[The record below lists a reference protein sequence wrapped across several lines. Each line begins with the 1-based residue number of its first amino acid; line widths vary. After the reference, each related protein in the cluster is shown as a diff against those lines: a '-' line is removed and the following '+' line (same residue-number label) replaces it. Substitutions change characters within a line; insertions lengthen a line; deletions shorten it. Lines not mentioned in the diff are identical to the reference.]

1 MAIIETW
8 SENGKEAVKWAEK
21 LWQLR
26 REVRDRI
33 VLAESYSLLGEY
45 EKCVQLLRP
54 VMQGKDLADAYEAY
68 SICQVAAVRKHDE
81 QAILAYTDS
90 ATNTLEVLFR
100 NSLDERNKY
109 YSELMQKSSEKRDAD
124 KRMLIYVASIVV
136 LAVIIVLLVCM
147 WRYKRAHMK
156 KMQAIELDNKN
167 KELALQQQL
176 AEKETMLHKVEM
188 RQQCERIDLLKKYIT
203 NNIDVVT
210 MITQSANG
218 LGAHIEIDEN
228 GWEAISNYLENADDG
243 FVSKIRRLHAD
254 LGINDLRF
262 LMLVRIGFSTKTL
275 AQIYCINEGS
285 VKQRLL
291 KYKAKLNIT
300 DSKMSVREYVMSL

>member
-1 MAIIETW
+1 
-8 SENGKEAVKWAEK
+8 
-21 LWQLR
+21 
-26 REVRDRI
+26 
-33 VLAESYSLLGEY
+33 
-45 EKCVQLLRP
+45 
-54 VMQGKDLADAYEAY
+54 
-68 SICQVAAVRKHDE
+68 
-81 QAILAYTDS
+81 
-90 ATNTLEVLFR
+90 
-100 NSLDERNKY
+100 
-109 YSELMQKSSEKRDAD
+109 MQKSSEKRDAD

-176 AEKETMLHKVEM
+176 AEKESLLHKVEM
-188 RQQCERIDLLKKYIT
+188 QQQRERIDLLKKYIT

-218 LGAHIEIDEN
+218 EGTHVVIDEK

-243 FVSKIRRLHAD
+243 FVSKIRHLHAD

-300 DSKMSVREYVMSL
+300 DSKMSVREYVTSL

>member
-1 MAIIETW
+1 
-8 SENGKEAVKWAEK
+8 
-21 LWQLR
+21 
-26 REVRDRI
+26 
-33 VLAESYSLLGEY
+33 
-45 EKCVQLLRP
+45 
-54 VMQGKDLADAYEAY
+54 
-68 SICQVAAVRKHDE
+68 
-81 QAILAYTDS
+81 
-90 ATNTLEVLFR
+90 
-100 NSLDERNKY
+100 
-109 YSELMQKSSEKRDAD
+109 MQKSSEKRDAD

-176 AEKETMLHKVEM
+176 AEKGAMLHKVEM
-188 RQQCERIDLLKKYIT
+188 QQQRERIDLLKKYIT

-218 LGAHIEIDEN
+218 EGTHVVIDEN

-300 DSKMSVREYVMSL
+300 DSKMSVREYVTSL

>member
-1 MAIIETW
+1 
-8 SENGKEAVKWAEK
+8 
-21 LWQLR
+21 
-26 REVRDRI
+26 
-33 VLAESYSLLGEY
+33 
-45 EKCVQLLRP
+45 
-54 VMQGKDLADAYEAY
+54 
-68 SICQVAAVRKHDE
+68 
-81 QAILAYTDS
+81 
-90 ATNTLEVLFR
+90 
-100 NSLDERNKY
+100 
-109 YSELMQKSSEKRDAD
+109 MQKSSEKRDAD

-176 AEKETMLHKVEM
+176 AEKGAMLHKVEM
-188 RQQCERIDLLKKYIT
+188 QQQRERIDLLKKYIT

>member
-1 MAIIETW
+1 
-8 SENGKEAVKWAEK
+8 
-21 LWQLR
+21 
-26 REVRDRI
+26 
-33 VLAESYSLLGEY
+33 
-45 EKCVQLLRP
+45 
-54 VMQGKDLADAYEAY
+54 
-68 SICQVAAVRKHDE
+68 
-81 QAILAYTDS
+81 
-90 ATNTLEVLFR
+90 
-100 NSLDERNKY
+100 
-109 YSELMQKSSEKRDAD
+109 MQKSSEKRDAD

-156 KMQAIELDNKN
+156 KVQAIELDNKN

-176 AEKETMLHKVEM
+176 AEKESLLHKVEM
-188 RQQCERIDLLKKYIT
+188 QQQRERIDLLKKYIT

-218 LGAHIEIDEN
+218 LGAHIEVDEN

-243 FVSKIRRLHAD
+243 FVSKIRHLHAD

-300 DSKMSVREYVMSL
+300 DSKMSVREYVTSL

>member
-1 MAIIETW
+1 
-8 SENGKEAVKWAEK
+8 
-21 LWQLR
+21 
-26 REVRDRI
+26 
-33 VLAESYSLLGEY
+33 
-45 EKCVQLLRP
+45 
-54 VMQGKDLADAYEAY
+54 
-68 SICQVAAVRKHDE
+68 
-81 QAILAYTDS
+81 
-90 ATNTLEVLFR
+90 
-100 NSLDERNKY
+100 
-109 YSELMQKSSEKRDAD
+109 MQKSSEKRDAD

-188 RQQCERIDLLKKYIT
+188 QQQRERIDLLKKYIT

-300 DSKMSVREYVMSL
+300 DSKMSVREYVTSL

>member
-1 MAIIETW
+1 
-8 SENGKEAVKWAEK
+8 
-21 LWQLR
+21 
-26 REVRDRI
+26 
-33 VLAESYSLLGEY
+33 
-45 EKCVQLLRP
+45 
-54 VMQGKDLADAYEAY
+54 
-68 SICQVAAVRKHDE
+68 
-81 QAILAYTDS
+81 
-90 ATNTLEVLFR
+90 
-100 NSLDERNKY
+100 
-109 YSELMQKSSEKRDAD
+109 MQKSSEKRDAD

-156 KMQAIELDNKN
+156 KVQAIELDNKN

-176 AEKETMLHKVEM
+176 AEKGAMLHKVEM
-188 RQQCERIDLLKKYIT
+188 QQQRERIDLLKKYIT

-218 LGAHIEIDEN
+218 LGAHIEVDEN

-243 FVSKIRRLHAD
+243 FVSKIRHLHAD

-300 DSKMSVREYVMSL
+300 DSKMSVREYVTSL

>member
-1 MAIIETW
+1 
-8 SENGKEAVKWAEK
+8 
-21 LWQLR
+21 
-26 REVRDRI
+26 
-33 VLAESYSLLGEY
+33 
-45 EKCVQLLRP
+45 
-54 VMQGKDLADAYEAY
+54 
-68 SICQVAAVRKHDE
+68 
-81 QAILAYTDS
+81 
-90 ATNTLEVLFR
+90 
-100 NSLDERNKY
+100 
-109 YSELMQKSSEKRDAD
+109 MQKSSEKRDAD

-176 AEKETMLHKVEM
+176 AEKGAMLHKVEM
-188 RQQCERIDLLKKYIT
+188 RQQRERIDLLKKYIT

>member
-1 MAIIETW
+1 
-8 SENGKEAVKWAEK
+8 
-21 LWQLR
+21 
-26 REVRDRI
+26 
-33 VLAESYSLLGEY
+33 
-45 EKCVQLLRP
+45 
-54 VMQGKDLADAYEAY
+54 
-68 SICQVAAVRKHDE
+68 
-81 QAILAYTDS
+81 
-90 ATNTLEVLFR
+90 
-100 NSLDERNKY
+100 
-109 YSELMQKSSEKRDAD
+109 MQKSSEKRDAD

-176 AEKETMLHKVEM
+176 AEKGAMLHKVEM
-188 RQQCERIDLLKKYIT
+188 QQQRERIDLLKKYIT

-300 DSKMSVREYVMSL
+300 DSKMSVREYVTSL

>member
-1 MAIIETW
+1 
-8 SENGKEAVKWAEK
+8 
-21 LWQLR
+21 
-26 REVRDRI
+26 
-33 VLAESYSLLGEY
+33 
-45 EKCVQLLRP
+45 
-54 VMQGKDLADAYEAY
+54 
-68 SICQVAAVRKHDE
+68 
-81 QAILAYTDS
+81 
-90 ATNTLEVLFR
+90 
-100 NSLDERNKY
+100 
-109 YSELMQKSSEKRDAD
+109 MQKSSEKRDAD

-176 AEKETMLHKVEM
+176 AEKGAMLHKVEM
-188 RQQCERIDLLKKYIT
+188 QQQRERIDLLKKYIT

-218 LGAHIEIDEN
+218 EGTHVVIDEK

-243 FVSKIRRLHAD
+243 FVSKIRHLHAD

-300 DSKMSVREYVMSL
+300 DSKMSVREYVTSL

>member
-1 MAIIETW
+1 
-8 SENGKEAVKWAEK
+8 
-21 LWQLR
+21 
-26 REVRDRI
+26 
-33 VLAESYSLLGEY
+33 
-45 EKCVQLLRP
+45 
-54 VMQGKDLADAYEAY
+54 
-68 SICQVAAVRKHDE
+68 
-81 QAILAYTDS
+81 
-90 ATNTLEVLFR
+90 
-100 NSLDERNKY
+100 
-109 YSELMQKSSEKRDAD
+109 MQKSSEKRDAD

-176 AEKETMLHKVEM
+176 AEKESLLHKVEM
-188 RQQCERIDLLKKYIT
+188 QQQRERIDLLKKYIT

-218 LGAHIEIDEN
+218 EGTHVVIDEK

-243 FVSKIRRLHAD
+243 FVSKIRRQHAD

-300 DSKMSVREYVMSL
+300 DSKMSVREYVTSL

>member
-1 MAIIETW
+1 
-8 SENGKEAVKWAEK
+8 
-21 LWQLR
+21 
-26 REVRDRI
+26 
-33 VLAESYSLLGEY
+33 
-45 EKCVQLLRP
+45 
-54 VMQGKDLADAYEAY
+54 
-68 SICQVAAVRKHDE
+68 
-81 QAILAYTDS
+81 
-90 ATNTLEVLFR
+90 
-100 NSLDERNKY
+100 
-109 YSELMQKSSEKRDAD
+109 MQKSSEKRDAD

-156 KMQAIELDNKN
+156 KVQAIELDNKN

-176 AEKETMLHKVEM
+176 AEKETLLHKVEM
-188 RQQCERIDLLKKYIT
+188 QQQRERIDLLKKYIT

-243 FVSKIRRLHAD
+243 FVSKIRHLHAD

-300 DSKMSVREYVMSL
+300 DSKMSVREYVTSL

>member
-1 MAIIETW
+1 
-8 SENGKEAVKWAEK
+8 
-21 LWQLR
+21 
-26 REVRDRI
+26 
-33 VLAESYSLLGEY
+33 
-45 EKCVQLLRP
+45 
-54 VMQGKDLADAYEAY
+54 
-68 SICQVAAVRKHDE
+68 
-81 QAILAYTDS
+81 
-90 ATNTLEVLFR
+90 
-100 NSLDERNKY
+100 
-109 YSELMQKSSEKRDAD
+109 MQKSSEKRDAD

-156 KMQAIELDNKN
+156 KVQAIELDNKN

-176 AEKETMLHKVEM
+176 AEKESLLHKVEM
-188 RQQCERIDLLKKYIT
+188 QQQRERIDLLKKYIT
-203 NNIDVVT
+203 NNIDVVA

-218 LGAHIEIDEN
+218 EGTHVVIDEK

-300 DSKMSVREYVMSL
+300 DSKMSVREYVTSL

>member
-1 MAIIETW
+1 
-8 SENGKEAVKWAEK
+8 
-21 LWQLR
+21 
-26 REVRDRI
+26 
-33 VLAESYSLLGEY
+33 
-45 EKCVQLLRP
+45 
-54 VMQGKDLADAYEAY
+54 
-68 SICQVAAVRKHDE
+68 
-81 QAILAYTDS
+81 
-90 ATNTLEVLFR
+90 
-100 NSLDERNKY
+100 
-109 YSELMQKSSEKRDAD
+109 MQKSSEKRDAD

-156 KMQAIELDNKN
+156 KVQAIELDNKN

-176 AEKETMLHKVEM
+176 AEKGAMLHKVEM
-188 RQQCERIDLLKKYIT
+188 QQQRERIDLLKKYIT

-218 LGAHIEIDEN
+218 LGAHIEVDEN

-243 FVSKIRRLHAD
+243 FVSKIRHLHAD

-300 DSKMSVREYVMSL
+300 DSKMSVREYVASL

>member
-1 MAIIETW
+1 
-8 SENGKEAVKWAEK
+8 
-21 LWQLR
+21 
-26 REVRDRI
+26 
-33 VLAESYSLLGEY
+33 
-45 EKCVQLLRP
+45 
-54 VMQGKDLADAYEAY
+54 
-68 SICQVAAVRKHDE
+68 
-81 QAILAYTDS
+81 
-90 ATNTLEVLFR
+90 
-100 NSLDERNKY
+100 
-109 YSELMQKSSEKRDAD
+109 MQKSSEKRDAD

-136 LAVIIVLLVCM
+136 LAVIIVLLICM

-156 KMQAIELDNKN
+156 KVQAIELDNKN

-176 AEKETMLHKVEM
+176 AEKGAMLHKVEM
-188 RQQCERIDLLKKYIT
+188 QQQRERIDLLKKYIT

-300 DSKMSVREYVMSL
+300 DSKMSVREYVTSL

>member
-1 MAIIETW
+1 
-8 SENGKEAVKWAEK
+8 
-21 LWQLR
+21 
-26 REVRDRI
+26 
-33 VLAESYSLLGEY
+33 
-45 EKCVQLLRP
+45 
-54 VMQGKDLADAYEAY
+54 
-68 SICQVAAVRKHDE
+68 
-81 QAILAYTDS
+81 
-90 ATNTLEVLFR
+90 
-100 NSLDERNKY
+100 
-109 YSELMQKSSEKRDAD
+109 MQKSSEKRDAD

-156 KMQAIELDNKN
+156 KVQAIELDNKN

-176 AEKETMLHKVEM
+176 AEKESLLHKVEM
-188 RQQCERIDLLKKYIT
+188 QQQRERIDLLKKYIT

-218 LGAHIEIDEN
+218 LGAHIEVDEN

-243 FVSKIRRLHAD
+243 FVSKIRHLHAD

>member
-1 MAIIETW
+1 
-8 SENGKEAVKWAEK
+8 
-21 LWQLR
+21 
-26 REVRDRI
+26 
-33 VLAESYSLLGEY
+33 
-45 EKCVQLLRP
+45 
-54 VMQGKDLADAYEAY
+54 
-68 SICQVAAVRKHDE
+68 
-81 QAILAYTDS
+81 
-90 ATNTLEVLFR
+90 
-100 NSLDERNKY
+100 
-109 YSELMQKSSEKRDAD
+109 MQKSSEKRDAD

-156 KMQAIELDNKN
+156 KVQAIELDNKN

-176 AEKETMLHKVEM
+176 AEKGAMLHKVEM
-188 RQQCERIDLLKKYIT
+188 QQQRERIDLLKKYIT

-300 DSKMSVREYVMSL
+300 DSKMSVREYVTSL

>member
-1 MAIIETW
+1 MQEQSNIIQTE
-8 SENGKEAVKWAEK
+8 
-21 LWQLR
+21 
-26 REVRDRI
+26 
-33 VLAESYSLLGEY
+33 
-45 EKCVQLLRP
+45 
-54 VMQGKDLADAYEAY
+54 
-68 SICQVAAVRKHDE
+68 
-81 QAILAYTDS
+81 
-90 ATNTLEVLFR
+90 
-100 NSLDERNKY
+100 

-176 AEKETMLHKVEM
+176 AEKGAMLHKVEM
-188 RQQCERIDLLKKYIT
+188 QQQRERIDLLKKYIT

-300 DSKMSVREYVMSL
+300 DSKMSVREYVTSL